1 MKSSFFVGLTINEK
15 APRSV
20 DHGVPSRL
28 NFARYS
34 FPGLGKDRK
43 NTYTLGIQFNCK
55 KEEQNLINVRSEI
68 PIS

>member
-1 MKSSFFVGLTINEK
+1 VKSSFFVGLTINEK

-34 FPGLGKDRK
+34 FPGLGKDIEK
-43 NTYTLGIQFNCK
+43 IHPL
-55 KEEQNLINVRSEI
+55 
-68 PIS
+68 